1 MPPKYENIDMASAL
15 NASDM
20 ASSDWRKPKSYLENR
35 LEIIEHYSKNSKF
48 SKSNA
53 NKTIKKLYFETREE
67 LLKKQK
73 EKASQYKFE
82 IASQSSE
89 KTEEW
94 QPGSDSD
101 PEIIES
107 RPSFERKIIPK
118 KEVED
123 INSFVG
129 MHHILDNKSEGKFH
143 STDFSRK
150 NEVWIQ

>member
-1 MPPKYENIDMASAL
+1 MPPKYENIDLGSAM

-20 ASSDWRKPKSYLENR
+20 SFSDWRKPKSYLEQR
-35 LEIIEHYSKNSKF
+35 SEIIDYYSKNNRF
-48 SKSNA
+48 SKTNT
-53 NKTIKKLYFETREE
+53 NKNFKKIYFESREE

-94 QPGSDSD
+94 QPGSSDSD

-107 RPSFERKIIPK
+107 RPSFERKMISK
-118 KEVED
+118 KEIEE
-123 INSFVG
+123 INTFIG
-129 MHHILDNKSEGKFH
+129 MHHILDNKTEGNF
-143 STDFSRK
+143 
-150 NEVWIQ
+150 